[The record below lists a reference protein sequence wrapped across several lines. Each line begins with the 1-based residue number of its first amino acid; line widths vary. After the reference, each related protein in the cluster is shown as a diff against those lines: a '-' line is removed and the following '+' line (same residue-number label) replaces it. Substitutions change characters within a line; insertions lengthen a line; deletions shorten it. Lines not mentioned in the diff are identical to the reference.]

1 MDEVP
6 AGLRELRQ
14 QLAQQE
20 CRYLAL
26 SPIDQPRV
34 RIRFPGQ
41 FEGQAI
47 IWDADLRTLH
57 YEYEQARAENPTN
70 AGTFH
75 QYIHIHPVEGER
87 VPIIVALNVPQ
98 FDEPAIL
105 KTLIMIHN
113 YKRLRLGRHEFGP
126 PVHFSD

>member
-1 MDEVP
+1 MDEAPV
-6 AGLRELRQ
+6 GLRELRQ
-14 QLAQQE
+14 QLAQQGR
-20 CRYLAL
+20 RYLAL
-26 SPIDQPRV
+26 SPIDQPRA

-41 FEGQAI
+41 FEGREI

-57 YEYEQARAENPTN
+57 HEYEQARAENPATTD
-70 AGTFH
+70 AFR
-75 QYIHIHPVEGER
+75 QYIHIHPAQGEC
-87 VPIIVALNVPQ
+87 VPIVVALNVPQ

-126 PVHFSD
+126 PVYFSD

>member
-1 MDEVP
+1 MVEAP

-14 QLAQQE
+14 QLAQQGH
-20 CRYLAL
+20 RYLAL

-34 RIRFPGQ
+34 QIRFPGQ
-41 FEGQAI
+41 FEGREI

-57 YEYEQARAENPTN
+57 YEYEQARAEFPTTTD
-70 AGTFH
+70 TFR
-75 QYIHIHPVEGER
+75 QYIHIHPADGER
-87 VPIIVALNVPQ
+87 IPIIVALNVPQ

-113 YKRLRLGRHEFGP
+113 YKRLRLGRHEFGQP
-126 PVHFSD
+126 IHFSD